1 MKLSK
6 RITLTIIALLGFIT
20 SVKLT
25 VIYFDVNF
33 NPYALSSFC
42 SINDFI
48 DCDGVA
54 KTTHSQFFGI
64 PLAVWG
70 LFLYFIFLFLTYVD
84 KLKKIK
90 FLGFLEVFE
99 RPESYICALGVIAFT
114 ISMSLFALSVFE
126 IHKLCVLCLITYLL
140 KLVIAIAA
148 CPDGENY
155 LTVIKNSF
163 QDFWKAFKVKKYGI
177 AFSILT
183 LIAVIFLVYTSA
195 SMVLTPQVKKQK
207 EWQEYT
213 KMRDNTYKV
222 SGNVLGDPQATV
234 VVHEYTDYQCP
245 FCFVLNTML
254 HRAVHELKNIQIVH
268 HNLPLDSECNKNM
281 PGQMHPGSCL
291 LAKYSIAAGKQGK
304 YWDMN
309 TFLFDKENL
318 SEEEV
323 LKGAKS
329 LGLNVEKLKF
339 DAYSEE
345 VAQELQKEIDDSFR
359 LGIDGTPAIRINL
372 ETHVG
377 IEPYD
382 ELKARLIKA
391 GAKEK

>member
-1 MKLSK
+1 MKLYK
-6 RITLTIIALLGFIT
+6 RITLTILALLGFIT
-20 SVKLT
+20 SIKLT
-25 VIYFDVNF
+25 IIYFDVNF

-42 SINDFI
+42 SINEFV

-64 PLAVWG
+64 PLAIWG
-70 LFLYFIFLFLTYVD
+70 LFLYFVFLFFTYVD

-90 FLGFLEVFE
+90 FLGFLEVFK
-99 RPESYICALGVIAFT
+99 RPESYICALGSIAFL

-126 IHKLCVLCLITYLL
+126 IHKLCLLCLVTYLL
-140 KLVIAIAA
+140 NIVIAIAA
-148 CPDGENY
+148 RPDNENY
-155 LTVIKNSF
+155 IDVIKNSF
-163 QDFWKAFKVKKYGI
+163 HDFVDALKVKKYAVSFGI
-177 AFSILT
+177 LS
-183 LIAVIFLVYTSA
+183 LIAVIFLAYTSF
-195 SMVLTPQVKKQK
+195 SHVLTPQVKKQK

-213 KMRDNTYKV
+213 KLRDNSYKV
-222 SGNVLGDPQATV
+222 SGNVLGDPKASV

-268 HNLPLDSECNKNM
+268 HNLPLDNACNKNM
-281 PGQMHPGSCL
+281 DGQMHEGSCL

-304 YWDMN
+304 YWGMN
-309 TFLFDKENL
+309 SFLFDKENL
-318 SEEEV
+318 SEEEII
-323 LKGAKS
+323 KGAKS
-329 LGLNVEKLKF
+329 LGLNVEKLKQ

-345 VAQELQKEIDDSFR
+345 VAKQLEKEIDDATK

-372 ETHVG
+372 ETHIG

-382 ELKARLIKA
+382 DLKSRLLKA